1 MKRDNPTYRS
11 IEARYDEY
19 VEIMANKPEMQRPE
33 RALPPQR
40 PYEPQNEQ
48 NDMGKTVFAG
58 IGFGIGA
65 LLLLLAVWAFV
76 VAAKWFGL
84 ERGGAGV
91 GYTLVGFFL
100 TLSGAGGIIAT
111 WNHNFRVLA
120 RSGGGRH
127 AH

>member
-19 VEIMANKPEMQRPE
+19 VEIVQARPEVRPE
-33 RALPPQR
+33 RGLPPQR
-40 PYEPQNEQ
+40 PYTPQQESD
-48 NDMGKTVFAG
+48 DMGKVFAG

-76 VAAKWFGL
+76 VAGKWSGVD
-84 ERGGAGV
+84 EGGAAV

-100 TLSGAGGIIAT
+100 TLSGLGGILAT

-120 RSGGGRH
+120 RPGRH
-127 AH
+127 PH